1 MLIIIL
7 IFYILDNFL
16 KFNSALEKKVE
27 NNMVEFFE
35 KIPGEEG
42 LLCGTNDNVCRVDEN
57 NVNSC
62 CPGYYCV
69 LPEGNYQYKICVDK
83 DRLATLKIKGDIGL
97 PSMPNGINIPNSFN
111 MGKGP
116 NINGPNINIPNI
128 NGPNINGPNING
140 PDMPDMP
147 NMPNINIP
155 NINGPNIN
163 GPNING
169 PNINIPNINMPNIN
183 MPNITNESIFS
194 KNYWRDIFAFGDEF
208 KDIKDINLRNTL
220 QVQDICKHNKFN
232 LG

>member
-128 NGPNINGPNING
+128 N
-140 PDMPDMP
+140 
-147 NMPNINIP
+147 
-155 NINGPNIN
+155 
-163 GPNING
+163 
-169 PNINIPNINMPNIN
+169 MPNIN

>member
-1 MLIIIL
+1 MNIYYFIIMLIIIL

-128 NGPNINGPNING
+128 N
-140 PDMPDMP
+140 
-147 NMPNINIP
+147 
-155 NINGPNIN
+155 
-163 GPNING
+163 
-169 PNINIPNINMPNIN
+169 MPNIN